1 MSMGSYAAIAFATYV
16 IGTASPGPANMTIM
30 MTSMQAGRRAG
41 LALACGVIGG
51 SLTWGVVAGLGFGTL
66 MLTYAHALIWLK
78 IAGGLYMFWLAWRA
92 LRACWRNDSAFSPA
106 AQSQN
111 VSERG
116 IHSHFLRGLGLHL
129 TNPKAILVWMSV
141 ITLGL
146 PPDTDPR
153 FGLWII
159 AGCACLGMLIFTG
172 YAVAFSTSA
181 AVTFYARQRRKI
193 SGAMAFFYGLVGAR
207 LVTS

>member
-1 MSMGSYAAIAFATYV
+1 MSMGSYIAIAFATYV

-30 MTSMQAGRRAG
+30 MTSMQSGRRAG

-51 SLTWGVVAGLGFGTL
+51 SLTWGLVAGLGFGAL

-92 LRACWRNDSAFSPA
+92 LRACRRNDASFAPMPSGEKPR
-106 AQSQN
+106 AQS
-111 VSERG
+111 VR
-116 IHSHFLRGLGLHL
+116 SHFLRGLGLHL

-146 PPDTDPR
+146 PPDADQR

-159 AGCACLGMLIFTG
+159 AACSCLGMVIFTA
-172 YAVAFSTSA
+172 YAIAFSTSA

-193 SGAMAFFYGLVGAR
+193 SGAMAFFYAAIGAR
-207 LVTS
+207 LVAS